1 MCDGRRN
8 NSTHQG
14 HITRFRNRLI
24 ANTGCA
30 SETGSLCPH
39 PTEKSHRSRR
49 KIVKPVDSAIVAAAV
64 ALVSLFAA
72 TPSVAGSPEIELQLL
87 VSGLDQPVVMTHA
100 NDGSGRL
107 FIVEQDGAIRIWDG
121 SQLLATPFLDI
132 DPQVT
137 SGGEKGL
144 LGLAFHPDYASN
156 GWFFV
161 YYSGPDPESDPGV
174 DHNTVV
180 SRFSVQG
187 GNPNQADP
195 ASETEIFRYEQP
207 WSNHN
212 GGQIAFGPDGFL
224 YIGLGDGGL
233 GGDTL
238 NAGQRVDTL
247 LGKILRIDIDG
258 SLPYEIPA
266 DNPFVGEV
274 GLDEIWAFGLRNPWR
289 FSFDLNSG
297 DLFIGDVGQ
306 NAWEEIDYQPASSSG
321 GENYGWRCY
330 EGDTLTTHRGAGR
343 SRTTWLPSLNIPT
356 PKAAPSPGD
365 FGIGAPNFPISP
377 EPTCTAITAAGSSGE
392 APTTAACGRV
402 SLCSTPTGTSAPL
415 VRTRTA
421 ARRDRSRLQQRSGLP
436 HHRHLAHRQ
445 CFWRRLRIGR
455 YHVVVGHPELTSSD

>member
-1 MCDGRRN
+1 M
-8 NSTHQG
+8 
-14 HITRFRNRLI
+14 
-24 ANTGCA
+24 
-30 SETGSLCPH
+30 
-39 PTEKSHRSRR
+39 
-49 KIVKPVDSAIVAAAV
+49 KPVDSAIMAAAV
-64 ALVSLFAA
+64 ALVSLVAA

-137 SGGEKGL
+137 SGGERGL
-144 LGLAFHPDYASN
+144 LGLAFHPDYANN

-238 NAGQRVDTL
+238 NSGQRVDTL
-247 LGKILRIDIDG
+247 LGKILRMNVDG
-258 SLPYEIPA
+258 DLPYEIPA
-266 DNPFVGEV
+266 DNPFVGEA

-289 FSFDLNSG
+289 FSFDRTSG

-330 EGDTLTTHRGAGR
+330 EGDHPYNTSGCGPIEDYVGPIFEYPHAQGCSITGGFRYRGSQFPNLAGTYLYGDYC
-343 SRTTWLPSLNIPT
+343 SGVIWGGTNDGGVWSSVPLLNSNLNISSFGEDEDGELYVTDHVSNNGAVYRIIDTSPT
-356 PKAAPSPGD
+356 DSVFGD
-365 FGIGAPNFPISP
+365 GF
-377 EPTCTAITAAGSSGE
+377 ESGD
-392 APTTAACGRV
+392 TT
-402 SLCSTPTGTSAPL
+402 SWSA
-415 VRTRTA
+415 TQ
-421 ARRDRSRLQQRSGLP
+421 S
-436 HHRHLAHRQ
+436 
-445 CFWRRLRIGR
+445 
-455 YHVVVGHPELTSSD
+455 

>member
-1 MCDGRRN
+1 VRSVDN
-8 NSTHQG
+8 AV
-14 HITRFRNRLI
+14 L
-24 ANTGCA
+24 ALVLVCA
-30 SETGSLCPH
+30 
-39 PTEKSHRSRR
+39 
-49 KIVKPVDSAIVAAAV
+49 AIFAAAPPD
-64 ALVSLFAA
+64 AGAQEISLDLV
-72 TPSVAGSPEIELQLL
+72 
-87 VSGLDQPVVMTHA
+87 VSGLDDPVVVTHA

-137 SGGEKGL
+137 SGGERGL

-161 YYSGPDPESDPGV
+161 YYSTPDPEGDPGV

-180 SRFSVQG
+180 SRFSVQNG
-187 GNPNQADP
+187 DPNQADP
-195 ASETEIFRYEQP
+195 TSEVEIFRYEQP

-212 GGQIAFGPDGFL
+212 GGQIAFGPDGYL

-258 SLPYEIPA
+258 DLPYEIPA

-289 FSFDLNSG
+289 FSFDRNSG

-306 NAWEEIDYQPASSSG
+306 NAWEEIDYQPSASPG

-330 EGDTLTTHRGAGR
+330 EGDHPYNTSGCGPIEDYVGPIFEYPHSQGCSVTGGFRYRGSQFPNLAGTYLYADYCTGVIWGGTNDGGVW
-343 SRTTWLPSLNIPT
+343 SSAPLLNSSLNISSFGEDEDGELYVTDHVTNNGAVYRIIDSSPT
-356 PKAAPSPGD
+356 NNLFEDGFESGD
-365 FGIGAPNFPISP
+365 
-377 EPTCTAITAAGSSGE
+377 
-392 APTTAACGRV
+392 TTA
-402 SLCSTPTGTSAPL
+402 
-415 VRTRTA
+415 
-421 ARRDRSRLQQRSGLP
+421 
-436 HHRHLAHRQ
+436 
-445 CFWRRLRIGR
+445 W
-455 YHVVVGHPELTSSD
+455 SDIQG